1 MEIEEA
7 VIAAAK
13 KLGWRLKARH
23 CHCLARDLFFVL
35 VGVRPL
41 VMIDYLPYSAN
52 LLQLLTSLVN
62 SVCEAFKGWRLMS
75 MDESMIYFLHAAN
88 LEEYMESSLG
98 DESWLSFI
106 ILDDGPARMATQ
118 LEEQSVK
125 ATLKRLQAR
134 LSQSLAEESR
144 ECSLIDFNH
153 GLSELDISIPTCN
166 GWLLGYPVIYV
177 FSKDKASQA
186 SRCLSSVHLCLYKLL
201 LLNPEKVL
209 AWRPHEP
216 VEEILSF
223 TIPESNG
230 FSQQWTPDAF
240 MSYIATK
247 VSQCSK
253 IDPGDLRL
261 DVTSRPLQSVAF

>member
-166 GWLLGYPVIYV
+166 GDLRVLQRQGFSSIAVLIIGPLV
-177 FSKDKASQA
+177 FIQA
-186 SRCLSSVHLCLYKLL
+186 S
-201 LLNPEKVL
+201 L
-209 AWRPHEP
+209 AQRKSWRGDRM
-216 VEEILSF
+216 
-223 TIPESNG
+223 N
-230 FSQQWTPDAF
+230 QWKK
-240 MSYIATK
+240 S
-247 VSQCSK
+247 
-253 IDPGDLRL
+253 
-261 DVTSRPLQSVAF
+261 

>member
-201 LLNPEKVL
+201 LLN
-209 AWRPHEP
+209 
-216 VEEILSF
+216 F